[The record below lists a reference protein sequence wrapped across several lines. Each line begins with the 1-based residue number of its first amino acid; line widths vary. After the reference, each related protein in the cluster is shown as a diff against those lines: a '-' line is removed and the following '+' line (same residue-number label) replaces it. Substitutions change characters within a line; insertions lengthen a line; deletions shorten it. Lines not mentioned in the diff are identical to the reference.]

1 MQKKFQMASVGFY
14 YRSWS
19 QQQFLIMLL
28 LPLKKKTQHHVMMS
42 DISLLY
48 IFFYFHYPLYQ
59 PPPIIS
65 PSFHRNQF
73 QVYCQVQSVC
83 EQVHWRILQIRPQG
97 SHCITFSYF
106 LSRESSTQ
114 YNFSGVVIWF
124 SWSLFSVLCY
134 IILSLS
140 FSYWHYEVQLSAVFP
155 FEVSLFL
162 VVDAE
167 SGYPVGDREEKEHR
181 FFYISCSFFMYP
193 MSK

>member
-1 MQKKFQMASVGFY
+1 MASVGFY

-28 LPLKKKTQHHVMMS
+28 LPLKKKTQHVMMS

-106 LSRESSTQ
+106 LSRESGTQ

-134 IILSLS
+134 IILSLFLLLALWGAAVGSVPVWS
-140 FSYWHYEVQLSAVFP
+140 FSFLGCWCWKW
-155 FEVSLFL
+155 VS
-162 VVDAE
+162 
-167 SGYPVGDREEKEHR
+167 SGRQRRER
-181 FFYISCSFFMYP
+181 TPLLLYLL
-193 MSK
+193 